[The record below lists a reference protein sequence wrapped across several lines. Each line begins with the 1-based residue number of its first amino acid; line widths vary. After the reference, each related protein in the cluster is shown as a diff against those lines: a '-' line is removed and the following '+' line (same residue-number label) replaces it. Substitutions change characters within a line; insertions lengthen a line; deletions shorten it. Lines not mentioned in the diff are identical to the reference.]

1 MPARPS
7 LDRLDRIFINTVSY
21 SADALGMIS
30 NAHGNRAI
38 AAVVASLALGT
49 GLFSAHAVA
58 TTTLGSSSDQGVRV
72 TATALPTQAVFDP
85 VAVRRA
91 PAPARTSPTRPETRI
106 GYGKVARAGTARK
119 VVFRSKPMRPAAVNR
134 VRGTVYIRSYLNR
147 PGSQAAVDT
156 GKLVLWWNK
165 PLWLAGHNYAG
176 WQWLA
181 FVPNG
186 TKIIVTKGEAAGTF
200 IVTGH
205 KRLNRQSGPLPRVL
219 ADLVLQTCVGRQTGL
234 TLLRRS

>member
-1 MPARPS
+1 MS
-7 LDRLDRIFINTVSY
+7 
-21 SADALGMIS
+21 S
-30 NAHGNRAI
+30 NQRRNRAI
-38 AAVVASLALGT
+38 AALVASLTLGT
-49 GLFSAHAVA
+49 GLFSEHAAA
-58 TTTLGSSSDQGVRV
+58 TTTLGSVTHHGVGVTSS
-72 TATALPTQAVFDP
+72 AVSTHAP
-85 VAVRRA
+85 VADPAAVRQA
-91 PAPARTSPTRPETRI
+91 SAPARTGQTRSEPQA
-106 GYGKVARAGTARK
+106 GPVNGLRAGTPRK
-119 VVFRSKPMRPAAVNR
+119 LVSPSTRVRPSAVTST
-134 VRGTVYIRSYLNR
+134 RGTVYIRSYVNR

-181 FVPNG
+181 FVPTG

-205 KRLNRQSGPLPRVL
+205 QRLNRQSGPLPRVL

-234 TLLRRS
+234 TLLRRL